1 MKKWTKVL
9 SAFVVATV
17 MSASVATSI
26 GCGGDDDNKHEHN
39 YSTSWS
45 SGADGHWHECQ
56 NDGCDAKQKDF
67 SAHVDVKNNATQADG
82 EDGLCDVCGYKIKD
96 VTPGPGGDEEEDAT
110 IVDGKITNKA
120 QLLAFRQL
128 GEITEGTYKLE
139 ADIDLEGVELPDPT
153 TVLKGTAS
161 FDGQGHMIMNAAYTT
176 GTDNT
181 GLLVA
186 KMEGTSVTNVK
197 FLNCSIKS
205 ENQWVGMISGHVESA
220 DGKNTEST
228 KATFSKIEFNSC
240 AINSTST
247 YGGLLYGGNKNPGYV
262 EISEITVK
270 NGTSVVCSQYGGL
283 LVGDTAKTTV
293 LKFKDL
299 HLDGKFVSSSNG
311 SFISGRNR
319 GDNDITVENAVIS
332 AQAEP
337 TNGEGQNGLFAGNTA
352 VSKLTIKNVLIVKTD
367 NYYITKSGVIP
378 KATDYQKIYIVSEEP
393 VDLLHTKLTATAPA
407 VVGYTAEVGTN
418 SVAFL
423 KDTLGLDFDNV
434 WMEEDGGYRLKASST
449 NIKSPDATL
458 NSIKVS
464 TANAQL
470 RYKLGATE
478 ISKDGLVV
486 MGVYSDGVQ
495 LVLSEGEGA
504 DNYSVD
510 ASGVDWSKAG
520 KNTITV
526 KGAGTVS
533 ATYEIEIVEQTGFK
547 VYQDRM
553 AHVYLEGAKDLDMSN
568 LSVKSVWSDG
578 LEETLKIKDDYTID
592 GYDLNVVGNYTAKV
606 HNGEFPAQDIEI
618 NVVKYIPV
626 PVEDATLGKVVYVNV
641 DKEYKGVNGATDKG
655 IVNFNEIGDAIKYL
669 EACKLGDE
677 VTKVVYIGEGKFEE
691 HIATNLNNL
700 TLIGKGADKTTITC
714 DNVQSTINPLTD
726 KSFGLNDN
734 ATLIVNGSKFKMF
747 NMAVRNDFD
756 YPANLV
762 SKKQSSPQGTAL
774 LIGGGSAKDSG
785 DKSVIA
791 NCLLYGNQ
799 DTLYLKN
806 GRTYFKDTEIQGN
819 IDFIFGE
826 ATGLAYF
833 DTCTIKAVN
842 KAGAGKQEKNNGY
855 VTAMRAAAD
864 AKPDYGYIFN
874 GCTFT
879 DDGTLMDGSMSLGRP
894 WGAAA
899 TVAMINCSFTKAYST
914 SAYGLKN
921 DKNEEIKPR
930 WYDMSGNSPLN
941 ADFKEYGS
949 TGEGAITEAVAG
961 GKIMSAD
968 DAALH
973 TKANIFAATNGKCSW
988 EAAWNCDDDLNALKV
1003 FGKWEFVAPD
1013 AFAYDVDGFEYGDDS
1028 EFIIEEG
1035 AEAKFGAAAG
1045 PWNSNDKTVTV
1056 EVGDNTIISYE
1067 NGIVTALKVGNT
1079 TITVSKA
1086 GMDSVVFNVVVKAAE
1101 KVETEAKTYTYS
1113 YDNLIAA
1120 YTPALGDKA
1129 GIEAGTMKGE
1139 GNDFI
1144 TVASGVTNRT
1154 NGFIE
1159 NKGDGLSVTFVG
1171 TGTLTVTFASTGDA
1185 NKSRLGIKNAS
1196 GEYIEA
1202 STVGEG
1208 ATLVTDSTKGE
1219 NGTYSVGNGLA
1230 KPDGTGTVK
1239 VTMVFTINEA
1249 GTYIISCPSGDLGR
1263 GGRIHEIVMVDN
1275 VPKSGGSE
1283 ETKVT
1288 KTLAIPATG
1297 SWSAETALDD
1307 FFSIVAGVKAS
1318 DGTTPTV
1325 KVENSKITNAG
1336 YAADGLTFA
1345 QQISLTSGK
1354 VSTSDNGIKF
1364 SVDKEATVVIYA
1376 AQKSDKTTKLVV
1388 LGSDGSN
1395 ATVSGLKIDGS
1406 NAEAFTQLPI
1416 DKVSKYEF
1424 TVAAG
1429 TYYIGGAGGGAF
1441 IYGLTVSF

>member
-39 YSTSWS
+39 YSSSWS

-67 SAHVDVKNNATQADG
+67 AAHVDVKNNATQADG

-606 HNGEFPAQDIEI
+606 HNGEFPAQDIEV

-641 DKEYKGVNGATDKG
+641 DKEYKGVNGAADKG

-988 EAAWNCDDDLNALKV
+988 EAAWNCDADLNALKV

-1045 PWNSNDKTVTV
+1045 PWNSDDKTVTV

-1086 GMDSVVFNVVVKAAE
+1086 GMDSVSFKVVVKE
-1101 KVETEAKTYTYS
+1101 
-1113 YDNLIAA
+1113 
-1120 YTPALGDKA
+1120 
-1129 GIEAGTMKGE
+1129 
-1139 GNDFI
+1139 
-1144 TVASGVTNRT
+1144 ASG
-1154 NGFIE
+1154 
-1159 NKGDGLSVTFVG
+1159 SVKYDDV
-1171 TGTLTVTFASTGDA
+1171 SIKMSDA
-1185 NKSRLGIKNAS
+1185 VA
-1196 GEYIEA
+1196 
-1202 STVGEG
+1202 
-1208 ATLVTDSTKGE
+1208 
-1219 NGTYSVGNGLA
+1219 
-1230 KPDGTGTVK
+1230 
-1239 VTMVFTINEA
+1239 A
-1249 GTYIISCPSGDLGR
+1249 G
-1263 GGRIHEIVMVDN
+1263 
-1275 VPKSGGSE
+1275 
-1283 ETKVT
+1283 
-1288 KTLAIPATG
+1288 TLAINGTAHTLENVTLAEGIVLNTTTAKVTEHKKTIGGVEFEHRVILKSAGNYFAITTKGAATIKVYAGNG
-1297 SWSAETALDD
+1297 SSSDTTGRLLGLYTD
-1307 FFSIVAGVKAS
+1307 VAGSTLV
-1318 DGTTPTV
+1318 DGTETTNIVGGNVELVEFAV
-1325 KVENSKITNAG
+1325 K
-1336 YAADGLTFA
+1336 
-1345 QQISLTSGK
+1345 
-1354 VSTSDNGIKF
+1354 
-1364 SVDKEATVVIYA
+1364 
-1376 AQKSDKTTKLVV
+1376 
-1388 LGSDGSN
+1388 
-1395 ATVSGLKIDGS
+1395 
-1406 NAEAFTQLPI
+1406 
-1416 DKVSKYEF
+1416 
-1424 TVAAG
+1424 AAG
-1429 TYYIGGAGGGAF
+1429 TYYLESPTNELG
-1441 IYGLTVSF
+1441 IYGIDIVYPSAPVKAENVFVKMFEAVSAGTLTVNATAHTLENVTLGTGVVLNTTTAKVTEHKKTIGAVEFTHRVILKSAGNYFKIDTQGAATIKVYAGNGSSSDTTGRLLGLYTDAAGSTLVTGTETTNIVGGNVELVEFAVTAAGTYYLESPTNELGIYGIEIVYS